1 MYHSAETRIAPLTSV
16 RRERVLPA
24 PGEILVRTGDRVEPM
39 QIVAR
44 TNLLGDFRIVPV
56 ARLLDVSASQIKP
69 HLRVK
74 PGDQVKRGQV
84 IARRGR
90 ISVRTIKSPIDGVVT
105 ASGNGRVL
113 IETSPTLFE
122 LPAYISGTV
131 THVLEPHGLVIE
143 TTGAVIQG
151 VWGAGGGPS
160 GETVG
165 VLRCMVANPQE
176 LLRTIDVDI
185 SCRGMILVG
194 GAGLTD
200 PVIEQAEELQVQ
212 GIIVGGLAPE
222 LIPRVEKLPF
232 PVIVTEGIGAA
243 AMSEPVSQ
251 LLTTHDGREA
261 SISAHTQP
269 RWPLMRP
276 EIIIPLFAETLPP
289 SQSQLGA
296 PLTVGVRVRVV
307 RAPYMGVIGTVRA
320 IPAHPHRTDIGAK
333 VYGVQVDVGEEM
345 PVFMPVT
352 NLEVLR

>member
-1 MYHSAETRIAPLTSV
+1 MYYPTETRIAPLTNI

-24 PGEILVRTGDRVEPM
+24 PGEILVRTGDRVEPT

-44 TNLLGDFRIVPV
+44 ANLLGDFRIVPV

-69 HLRVK
+69 HLRVQ
-74 PGDQVKRGQV
+74 PGDRVKRGQV
-84 IARRGR
+84 IAKRGR
-90 ISVRTIKSPIDGVVT
+90 ISARTVKSPIDGMVT
-105 ASGNGRVL
+105 ASGSGRVL
-113 IETSPTLFE
+113 IEMSPTLFE

-131 THVLEPHGLVIE
+131 TNVLEPHGLIIE

-160 GETVG
+160 GETLG
-165 VLRCMVANPQE
+165 VLRCMVENPQE
-176 LLRTIDVDI
+176 LLRATDVDI

-200 PVIEQAEELQVQ
+200 QAIEQAEESQAQ
-212 GIIVGGLAPE
+212 GIIVGGLSPE

-232 PVIVTEGIGAA
+232 PVIVTEGIGAE
-243 AMSEPVSQ
+243 AMSEPVFQ

-261 SISAHTQP
+261 SISSRTQP

-289 SQSQLGA
+289 SQTQLGT
-296 PLTVGVRVRVV
+296 PLTAGMRVRVV
-307 RAPYMGVIGTVRA
+307 RAPYMGVIGTVKA

-333 VYGVQVDVGEEM
+333 VYGVEVDVGEDM
-345 PVFMPVT
+345 PVFIPIT